1 MILYHGT
8 NEDFGDIDLA
18 PNSVCNATSPA
29 STTRV
34 PAMSTASSTA
44 S

>member
-8 NEDFGDIDLA
+8 NQAFGDIDLA
-18 PNSVCNATSPA
+18 PTSVCNATPPA

-34 PAMSTASSTA
+34 PAMSTASSIV